1 MWRNILIASTVFII
15 SALYGWLCYN
25 YFPIAMVLF
34 CLFLLLGAVHGNQG
48 SDNEGSDDQSSN
60 AQGNDNEGSDDN
72 DQGNDNE
79 GSDDNDQGSD
89 NEGSDH
95 NEHNNAL
102 ANHNQ
107 QNSRPNGFHEER
119 AIQSTNKEITR
130 SAIIRLLPPV
140 KSFLDDENNK
150 DYCPICLDVFKKG
163 ALIQPFRVCNH
174 EFHVSC
180 LFLWL
185 HDQGKTTCPVCRQ
198 DL

>member
-1 MWRNILIASTVFII
+1 MWRRKILLASTIFII
-15 SALYGWLCYN
+15 SGLYGWLCY
-25 YFPIAMVLF
+25 YFPIALVPLF
-34 CLFLLLGAVHGNQG
+34 FILLLLGGVH
-48 SDNEGSDDQSSN
+48 DNEGSD
-60 AQGNDNEGSDDN
+60 
-72 DQGNDNE
+72 
-79 GSDDNDQGSD
+79 
-89 NEGSDH
+89 

-107 QNSRPNGFHEER
+107 QNSSPNGFHEER

-150 DYCPICLDVFKKG
+150 DYCPICLERFKKG
-163 ALIQPFRVCNH
+163 VLIQPFRVCNH

>member
-1 MWRNILIASTVFII
+1 
-15 SALYGWLCYN
+15 
-25 YFPIAMVLF
+25 MVLF

-89 NEGSDH
+89 HD
-95 NEHNNAL
+95 EHNNAL